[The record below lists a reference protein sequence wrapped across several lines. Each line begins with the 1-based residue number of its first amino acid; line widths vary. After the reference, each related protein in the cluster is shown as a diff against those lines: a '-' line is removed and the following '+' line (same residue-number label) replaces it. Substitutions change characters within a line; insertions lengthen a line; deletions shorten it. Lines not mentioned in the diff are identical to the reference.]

1 MSSLPAGEA
10 KVSLARCGKEIEAIL
25 PPVLRDVLRG
35 LPLEMW
41 QNLEEIRLRA
51 GRPLQVRLRD
61 RDLWLTERGETV
73 DDYERA
79 YIVEPDDVACC
90 LQMVSGFSLYAF
102 EEEMRSGFITIPGG
116 HRVGLTGRTVL
127 ENQQIKTLKYITGLN
142 IRVARQ
148 VCGAATPL
156 LPHLLDRQHM
166 SIYHTMLFSPPRC
179 GKTTVLRDLVRLVS
193 SGVPEHN
200 LPGHHVGLVDERS
213 EIAGC
218 YKGMPQLDVGPRTDV
233 LDGCPKGE
241 GMLLLLRAMSP
252 QVLVTDEIGRR
263 GDVAA
268 LEEVVNAGVK
278 VIFTVHGRSLE
289 EIMARPALQY
299 LLGLKVIE
307 RLVQLGRSRGPG
319 TVERVIDGKTLR
331 VLG

>member
-1 MSSLPAGEA
+1 MNRSPASAGEEA
-10 KVSLARCGKEIEAIL
+10 LCCGQEVAAIL
-25 PPVLRDVLRG
+25 PPVLRQALQG
-35 LPLEMW
+35 LSPDLGCE
-41 QNLEEIRLRA
+41 LEEIRLRA
-51 GRPLQVRLRD
+51 GRPLQVRLRE
-61 RDLWLTERGETV
+61 RDLWLTERGEAV
-73 DDYERA
+73 EEPERA
-79 YIVEPDDVACC
+79 YTVRPEDVACC
-90 LQMVSGFSLYAF
+90 LQMVSGFSLYAC

-116 HRVGLTGRTVL
+116 HRVGLVGRAVL
-127 ENQQIKTLKYITGLN
+127 ENQQIKTLKYIAGLN
-142 IRVARQ
+142 IRLARQ
-148 VCGAATPL
+148 VLGAAAGL
-156 LPHLLDRQHM
+156 LPRLLDRQQG
-166 SIYHTMLFSPPRC
+166 SVYHTMLFSPPRC
-179 GKTTVLRDLVRLVS
+179 GKTTVLRDLVRLIS
-193 SGVPEHN
+193 SGVPGLN
-200 LPGHHVGLVDERS
+200 LPGQQVGLVDERS

-218 YKGMPQLDVGPRTDV
+218 YRGVPQLDVGPRTDV

-263 GDVAA
+263 SDVAV

>member
-1 MSSLPAGEA
+1 MNRLPASAAEEA
-10 KVSLARCGKEIEAIL
+10 LCCGKEVAAIL
-25 PPVLRDVLRG
+25 PPVLCQALQG
-35 LPLEMW
+35 LSPELGCE
-41 QNLEEIRLRA
+41 LEEIRLRA
-51 GRPLQVRLRD
+51 GRPLQVRLRE
-61 RDLWLTERGETV
+61 RDLWLTERGEV
-73 DDYERA
+73 VEEPERA
-79 YIVEPDDVACC
+79 YTVRPEDVACC
-90 LQMVSGFSLYAF
+90 LQMVSGFSLYAC
-102 EEEMRSGFITIPGG
+102 EEEIRSGFITIPGG
-116 HRVGLTGRTVL
+116 HRVGLVGRAVL
-127 ENQQIKTLKYITGLN
+127 ENQQIKTLKYIAGLN
-142 IRVARQ
+142 IRLARQ
-148 VCGAATPL
+148 VPGAAAGL
-156 LPHLLDRQHM
+156 LPRLLDRQQG
-166 SIYHTMLFSPPRC
+166 SVYHTMLFSPPRC
-179 GKTTVLRDLVRLVS
+179 GKTTVLRDLVRLIS
-193 SGVPEHN
+193 SGVPGLG
-200 LPGHHVGLVDERS
+200 LPGQQVGLVDERS

-218 YKGMPQLDVGPRTDV
+218 YRGVPQLDVGPRTDV

-263 GDVAA
+263 SDVAV